1 LRAVEAYYARLEPSN
16 PALLLVRLAQQLN
29 GRSFVE
35 AMEILSPAIAAKT
48 AIKIAG
54 DWPMTLTFEQL
65 KALSGQKSETPAAAG
80 GSGEAKPVE
89 VLTRQQALGAMA
101 DVETYFRR
109 NEPSSPIPFL
119 LEKAR
124 RFAGADFRE
133 LLRDIMNPG
142 TG

>member
-1 LRAVEAYYARLEPSN
+1 
-16 PALLLVRLAQQLN
+16 
-29 GRSFVE
+29 
-35 AMEILSPAIAAKT
+35 
-48 AIKIAG
+48 
-54 DWPMTLTFEQL
+54 
-65 KALSGQKSETPAAAG
+65 
-80 GSGEAKPVE
+80 
-89 VLTRQQALGAMA
+89 MA

>member
-1 LRAVEAYYARLEPSN
+1 
-16 PALLLVRLAQQLN
+16 
-29 GRSFVE
+29 
-35 AMEILSPAIAAKT
+35 
-48 AIKIAG
+48 
-54 DWPMTLTFEQL
+54 
-65 KALSGQKSETPAAAG
+65 LSGQKSETPAAAG
-80 GSGEAKPVE
+80 SSGEAKPVE